1 MDEVSFE
8 TFLDSHSDRFQHPEK
23 QAKLTIILRDM
34 WKFGQCYPDIDFN
47 GVNVKEVLT
56 KEGRDAYLD
65 ISTKDKSHF
74 LFLLGAMSRAF
85 KWGAGK
91 GTPHSPSSTFLE
103 LNMPHTSD
111 FNRFWEEHSDRSKV
125 PEADAAMR
133 RLCDRAFHAGANGQE
148 YEATLQRILIRST
161 EGLATD
167 FEFLVYIHMLDINN
181 VSNAIRRAFDA
192 GRGVTPDT
200 PKTVYEA
207 QEIRPPKKSEL
218 DELVLR
224 HQAES
229 RAKEHGSLEGISYPD
244 LFMLIF
250 NSSTDHRYI
259 LELARRI
266 DGQLRG
272 HSVHCSGTTYSFMKR
287 PPTVEPCEVCATA
300 MGVKLLLSSV
310 TVPPRDDPKP

>member
-1 MDEVSFE
+1 MEVSFE
-8 TFLDSHSDRFQHPEK
+8 EFLESHSDRFQHPEK

-65 ISTKDKSHF
+65 ISTKDRAHF
-74 LFLLGAMSRAF
+74 LFLLGSMSRAF

-111 FNRFWEEHSDRSKV
+111 FNRFWEDHSDRSKA

-133 RLCDRAFHAGANGQE
+133 RLCDRAFHAGANGQG
-148 YEATLQRILIRST
+148 YAATLQRILIRSA

-167 FEFLVYIHMLDINN
+167 FEFLVHIHMLDIKS

-192 GRGVTPDT
+192 GCGVTPVT
-200 PKTVYEA
+200 PKTVYEV
-207 QEIRPPKKSEL
+207 QEIRPPEKSEL
-218 DELVLR
+218 DELLLR

-229 RAKEHGSLEGISYPD
+229 RAEAHGGLEEIGTPE
-244 LFMLIF
+244 LFMQIF
-250 NSSTDHRYI
+250 NDSTDHRYV

-266 DGQLRG
+266 HEQVRG
-272 HSVHCSGTTYSFMKR
+272 HAAHCSGMSHSMFR
-287 PPTVEPCEVCATA
+287 PAKPCQTCEMAIGA
-300 MGVKLLLSSV
+300 SKLLSSV
-310 TVPPRDDPKP
+310 TIPQRDDPKP